1 VSGNELV
8 VVMEQSGP
16 RYDDAMKAL
25 CAQVPLPLCQWLGV
39 PVEGTVE
46 PVRLSEMAP
55 RAATRQVDALL
66 AVGNRTIVHVELQS
80 SGEAFFGWRML
91 DYRSL
96 LSRRPELKGMALHQ
110 HAVVLG
116 WDRVDEG
123 VHDDEVDYRFT
134 VHYLRDQPVED
145 FLERPELA
153 PFAVLADLPGD
164 ARRSALRRALDLIG
178 PVTDDHVRS
187 VLAHAAVELAA
198 LRLDSDTIKATWED
212 SAMPIPS
219 LLNETYEEGRAD
231 GREELVVAMLRQ
243 RFGPADGLPV
253 VARRLATLDP
263 DEVLARI
270 GRAADLAELER

>member
-1 VSGNELV
+1 
-8 VVMEQSGP
+8 MEQSGP
-16 RYDDAMKAL
+16 
-25 CAQVPLPLCQWLGV
+25 
-39 PVEGTVE
+39 
-46 PVRLSEMAP
+46 
-55 RAATRQVDALL
+55 
-66 AVGNRTIVHVELQS
+66 S

-96 LSRRPELKGMALHQ
+96 LSRRPELKGMALRQ

-116 WDRVDEG
+116 WHRVDEG

-134 VHYLRDQPVED
+134 VHYLRDQPVGA

-153 PFAVLADLPGD
+153 PFAVLADVPGD
-164 ARRSALRRALDLIG
+164 ARQSALHQALDLIA

-231 GREELVVAMLRQ
+231 GREEGREELVLAMLRQ
-243 RFGPADGLPV
+243 RFGAAEGLPV
-253 VARRLATLDP
+253 VARRLAALDP
-263 DEVLARI
+263 NEVLARI
-270 GRAADLAELER
+270 GRAADLAELEG